1 MASIMIFIGAF
12 LTSDSHQVG
21 LAIVFIFAIFFISFQ
36 NISIDAAAIKELR
49 NPNLVATLHE
59 VLITTG

>member
-12 LTSDSHQVG
+12 LTSDNHKVG
-21 LAIVFIFAIFFISFQ
+21 LAVIFILALFFISLQ

-49 NPNLVATLHE
+49 IPHLVAMLHE
-59 VLITTG
+59 VMVMTG